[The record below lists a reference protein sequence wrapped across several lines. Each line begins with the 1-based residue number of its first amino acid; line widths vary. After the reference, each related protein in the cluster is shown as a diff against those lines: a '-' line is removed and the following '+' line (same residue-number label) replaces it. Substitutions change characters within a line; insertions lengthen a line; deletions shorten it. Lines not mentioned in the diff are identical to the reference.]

1 MDALTAIKEVLKTA
15 VANGAL
21 VSGPVACE
29 EALAGGRV
37 RFCVVAVDR
46 AEPES
51 VVSRCAELRVHLIKV
66 PESQE
71 LRRWAGIGEAAGDDD
86 DRVSTCVAVSRHANE
101 RTEALTTLMELIGEP
116 LPSLD
121 AAGAERRTW

>member
-15 VANGAL
+15 VANEAL
-21 VSGPVACE
+21 VRGSTACE
-29 EALAGGRV
+29 EALAGGQV

-46 AEPES
+46 AEPQS
-51 VVSRCAELRVHLIKV
+51 VVSRCAELHVNLVKV

-86 DRVSTCVAVSRHANE
+86 RVSACVAVIRHPYE
-101 RTEALTTLMELIGEP
+101 RTEAFAMLMELFGEP
-116 LPSLD
+116 RPSLD